1 MNQQQSAKLNKLIA
15 EIDDLIRKRVT
26 SSSPE
31 FKAWKTSV
39 QRLLIQV
46 FGEKSFEVEEF
57 RKTSFSLSVYTFG
70 TPESDFAN
78 ACKRGLEQS
87 RAVLAT
93 YLDDE
98 AIEQPAEASVV
109 VHSNRVFIV
118 HGHDGGLREAVARL
132 LDKQGIEPII
142 LMEQPN
148 RGRTIIEKFEDYSD
162 VGTAICLFT
171 ADDNVDGVGGT
182 KQVRARQNVV
192 LETGFFIGKLGRE
205 RVIILSNNDIEMP
218 SDLSGVLYTSNGN
231 WKFEVLKELKTMG
244 YSIDLN
250 KIFS

>member
-1 MNQQQSAKLNKLIA
+1 M
-15 EIDDLIRKRVT
+15 
-26 SSSPE
+26 
-31 FKAWKTSV
+31 
-39 QRLLIQV
+39 
-46 FGEKSFEVEEF
+46 
-57 RKTSFSLSVYTFG
+57 
-70 TPESDFAN
+70 
-78 ACKRGLEQS
+78 
-87 RAVLAT
+87 
-93 YLDDE
+93 
-98 AIEQPAEASVV
+98 
-109 VHSNRVFIV
+109 
-118 HGHDGGLREAVARL
+118 
-132 LDKQGIEPII
+132 DKQGIEPII

-148 RGRTIIEKFEDYSD
+148 QGRTIIEKFEDYSD

-171 ADDNVDGVGGT
+171 ADDNVDGVGRT

-205 RVIILSNNDIEMP
+205 RVIILSNSDIEMP

>member
-1 MNQQQSAKLNKLIA
+1 MNPQQKAKLSKLIDN
-15 EIDDLIRKRVT
+15 IDGLIENRVT

-31 FKAWKTSV
+31 FRAWKTSV
-39 QRLLIQV
+39 QRVLIQV
-46 FGEKSFEVEEF
+46 FGENSFEVEEF
-57 RKTSFSLSVYTFG
+57 RKTSFTLGIYTLG

-78 ACKRGLEQS
+78 ACKRGLDQS

-98 AIEQPAEASVV
+98 ENEQPNDAQVMPSD
-109 VHSNRVFIV
+109 RVFIV
-118 HGHDGGLREAVARL
+118 HGHDEGLREAVARL

-148 RGRTIIEKFEDYSD
+148 QGRTIIEKFEDNSD

-171 ADDNVDGVGGT
+171 ADDTVEDDSGA

-205 RVIILSNNDIEMP
+205 RVIILSSSDIEMP
-218 SDLSGVLYTSNGN
+218 SDLSGVLYTSNDA
-231 WKFEVLKELKTMG
+231 WKFEVLKELKSMG

-250 KIFS
+250 KALS

>member
-1 MNQQQSAKLNKLIA
+1 MNPQQKAKLSKLIDD
-15 EIDDLIRKRVT
+15 IDGLIENRIT

-31 FKAWKTSV
+31 FRAWKTSV
-39 QRLLIQV
+39 QRVLIQV
-46 FGEKSFEVEEF
+46 FGENSFEVEEF
-57 RKTSFSLSVYTFG
+57 RKTSFTLGIYTLG

-98 AIEQPAEASVV
+98 EDELPDEVLVTPSK
-109 VHSNRVFIV
+109 RVFIV
-118 HGHDGGLREAVARL
+118 HGHDDWLREAVARL
-132 LDKQGIEPII
+132 LEKQGIDPVI

-148 RGRTIIEKFEDYSD
+148 QGRTIIEKFEDYSG
-162 VGTAICLFT
+162 VGAAICLFT
-171 ADDNVDGVGGT
+171 ADDTVQDNSGI
-182 KQVRARQNVV
+182 QCIRARQNVV

-205 RVIILSNNDIEMP
+205 RVIILSSSDIEMP
-218 SDLSGVLYTSNGN
+218 SDLDGVLYTSNKS

-244 YSIDLN
+244 YAIDLN
-250 KIFS
+250 KVLS

>member
-1 MNQQQSAKLNKLIA
+1 MNQQQNEKLSKLIA
-15 EIDDLIRKRVT
+15 DIDDLIKKRVT

-39 QRLLIQV
+39 QRLLIQA

-57 RKTSFSLSVYTFG
+57 RKTSFSLRVYTFG

-98 AIEQPAEASVV
+98 EDELPDEAPVV
-109 VHSNRVFIV
+109 PSNRVFIV
-118 HGHDGGLREAVARL
+118 HGHDDGLREAVARL
-132 LDKQGIEPII
+132 LEKQDIKPVI

-148 RGRTIIEKFEDYSD
+148 KGQTIIEKFESYSD
-162 VGTAICLFT
+162 VGAAICLFT
-171 ADDNVDGVGGT
+171 ADDTAEDGSGA

-192 LETGFFIGKLGRE
+192 LETGFFIGELGRG
-205 RVIILSNNDIEMP
+205 RVIILSNSDIEMP
-218 SDLSGVLYTSNGN
+218 SDLSGVLYTSNDA
-231 WKFEVLKELKTMG
+231 WKFEVLKELKSMG

-250 KIFS
+250 KALS